1 MGDMSIV
8 SMNKDTAMRPRED
21 ATETPSPVQIS
32 TSVRI
37 DDTTEIPP
45 KSMSIRIGNATPN
58 TGNTVQYPVYSM
70 HLLVSQWYVTLV

>member
-1 MGDMSIV
+1 MPLVPSMGDMSIV

-21 ATETPSPVQIS
+21 ATETPGPVQIS

-45 KSMSIRIGNATPN
+45 KSMSIRIDNATPN
-58 TGNTVQYPVYSM
+58 TGNTVQYT
-70 HLLVSQWYVTLV
+70 QCTACTC